1 MGERGSSLSGGQR
14 ARVNLARAIYRK
26 ADIYLLDDP
35 LSAVDAHVG
44 KHIFQRCVRDFLK
57 DKVCVL
63 ATHQLQYLK
72 DVEHLVLMQAGE
84 IIAQGAYRALKKS
97 KKHSL
102 LLHGVDEEQQ
112 QPKEDEPVETKVQT
126 SKVQPKD
133 VQKTNKETHNTG
145 SVGLSLYNAYFSS
158 VKSPIFVIL
167 MFLLFVFS
175 QVAISYLDI
184 FIAMW

>member
-1 MGERGSSLSGGQR
+1 M
-14 ARVNLARAIYRK
+14 NLARAIYRK

-84 IIAQGAYRALKKS
+84 IVAQGAFRALKKS

-112 QPKEDEPVETKVQT
+112 KSKEEAPEEVARAV
-126 SKVQPKD
+126 KVQPKD
-133 VQKTNKETHNTG
+133 LQKTNKETQSIG
-145 SVGLSLYNAYFSS
+145 SVGLRLYKAYFST
-158 VKSPIFVIL
+158 VKSPIFVLLMIIL
-167 MFLLFVFS
+167 FIIT
-175 QVAISYLDI
+175 QVATSCLDI
-184 FIAMW
+184 FISKW